1 MLCSSAFSSHGMR
14 RLFQAVST
22 KSATRSTSCGCVAQ
36 ARRVTVLV
44 SSHTPASRARPIV
57 NLETLRFDSGRPVQS
72 NVIQRYAQPV
82 ARVSVMPYDNP
93 AASAAGQA
101 LSPEHFVRDDSYYWW
116 RRSGAVRSLLEHD
129 TSRASHKLEASMSYI
144 QSCIAFSAHILASR
158 DPILSPI
165 QSIL

>member
-1 MLCSSAFSSHGMR
+1 
-14 RLFQAVST
+14 
-22 KSATRSTSCGCVAQ
+22 
-36 ARRVTVLV
+36 VTVLV

-101 LSPEHFVRDDSYYWW
+101 LSPEHFVRDDSYY
-116 RRSGAVRSLLEHD
+116 
-129 TSRASHKLEASMSYI
+129 
-144 QSCIAFSAHILASR
+144 
-158 DPILSPI
+158 
-165 QSIL
+165 